1 MNLHL
6 HHVLT
11 DLSGQSGLAIL
22 DAIVGGERDA
32 KKLASLADCRVKQSQ
47 AQIEAALT
55 GDYRAELLFV
65 LNQALQN
72 YRQLQQQIAQC
83 DLAID
88 QHLASIGDCTRPE
101 QESAPA
107 EQGSPEGYAAKPRKR
122 RKPPNALELTLAGHL
137 KRILGVDLT
146 TIPGLNVLAV
156 FPPGQRDRHQHG
168 QVAPRKSV
176 RLLAGVKSQPQ
187 DQWAAGAQLAHP

>member
-22 DAIVGGERDA
+22 DAMLAGERDP
-32 KKLASLADCRVKQSQ
+32 KTLAGLADRRVKQSQ
-47 AQIEAALT
+47 DQIEAALT

-65 LNQALQN
+65 VGQALQT
-72 YRQLQQQIAQC
+72 YRQLQHQIAQC

-88 QHLASIGDCTRPE
+88 QQLAAIGDCTRQPE
-101 QESAPA
+101 QASAPPA
-107 EQGSPEGYAAKPRKR
+107 QQGSPEGCAAQPRKR
-122 RKPPNALELTLAGHL
+122 RKPQNALELTLAGHL

-156 FPPGQRDRHQHG
+156 L
-168 QVAPRKSV
+168 S
-176 RLLAGVKSQPQ
+176 
-187 DQWAAGAQLAHP
+187 

>member
-22 DAIVGGERDA
+22 DAILAGERDA
-32 KKLASLADCRVKQSQ
+32 KKLAGLADRRVKQRP

-65 LNQALQN
+65 LSQALQN
-72 YRQLQQQIAQC
+72 YRQLQHQIAQC

-88 QHLASIGDCTRPE
+88 QQLATIGDCTRPE
-101 QESAPA
+101 QASAPA
-107 EQGSPEGYAAKPRKR
+107 AAEQGALEGCAAKPSKR
-122 RKPPNALELTLAGHL
+122 RKPPNALELTLAGHF

-146 TIPGLNVLAV
+146 AIP
-156 FPPGQRDRHQHG
+156 
-168 QVAPRKSV
+168 
-176 RLLAGVKSQPQ
+176 
-187 DQWAAGAQLAHP
+187 